1 MTNIISYLMTHCI
14 ALHSYKGGT
23 GKTTIAANI
32 AAILAKSGKKVA
44 ILDLDIYAPSLH
56 TYFKTTPD
64 KWINDFLDNNAD
76 FDETILDLTDSL
88 RNGESSLGRLYTGF
102 SNPNREAIFKFEISN
117 GTEYWK
123 KQFRKLVFLRE
134 QMITKLDVDYIILD
148 TSPGIRHWS
157 INALSIADK
166 LILTMKMDDLDI
178 EGTRKLLHE
187 IYTTFVKFGAIS
199 YILLNRVSGYCVPM
213 PLITRIGEKAAVTEP
228 AYAQIEQQLGNT
240 NIIGGGHSHN
250 QSTTDIQNPKKVLS
264 NLQEVKGVGY
274 LTPLPCYCDIQFSP
288 REFLTAINNPGHLFS
303 KNIQVIIDEITR
315 NDE

>member
-1 MTNIISYLMTHCI
+1 MTHCI

-23 GKTTIAANI
+23 GKTTIAANT
-32 AAILAKSGKKVA
+32 AALLVKTGKRVA
-44 ILDLDIYAPSLH
+44 LLDLDIYAPSLH
-56 TYFKTTPD
+56 NYFKITPK

-76 FDETILDLTDSL
+76 LEETIIDMT
-88 RNGESSLGRLYTGF
+88 ESIYNEKISSGKFYAGF
-102 SNPNREAIFKFEISN
+102 SNPNRDAIFKFELSN

-134 QMITKLDVDYIILD
+134 QMITKMDMDYIIID

-178 EGTRKLLHE
+178 EGTKKLLHE

-199 YILLNRVSGYCVPM
+199 YILLNRISGYCVPM
-213 PLITRIGEKAAVTEP
+213 TTVGNSSNEKTNMTHVHREQTYNDLIE
-228 AYAQIEQQLGNT
+228 L
-240 NIIGGGHSHN
+240 
-250 QSTTDIQNPKKVLS
+250 QNPKNVLEG
-264 NLQEVKGVGY
+264 LQEVAGVKY

-288 REFLTAINNPGHLFS
+288 REFLTVVNNPNHPFS
-303 KNIQVIIDEITR
+303 KNLQIIIDEITKD
-315 NDE
+315 NK

>member
-1 MTNIISYLMTHCI
+1 MTHCI

-44 ILDLDIYAPSLH
+44 LLDLDIYAPSLH
-56 TYFKTTPD
+56 TYFKITPD

-76 FDETILDLTDSL
+76 LDETVLDVTDSIYD
-88 RNGESSLGRLYTGF
+88 EKPSLGKLYLGF
-102 SNPNREAIFKFEISN
+102 SNPNRDAIFKFEISN

-134 QMITKLDVDYIILD
+134 QMITKLGMDYIILD

-213 PLITRIGEKAAVTEP
+213 PLITSIGQKKAIDP
-228 AYAQIEQQLGNT
+228 ANTQIEQQQQQFDDNNN
-240 NIIGGGHSHN
+240 NIYSHSHHH
-250 QSTTDIQNPKKVLS
+250 QQQQQTDIHNPKKILAG
-264 NLQEVKGVGY
+264 LQEVKGVGY

-288 REFLTAINNPGHLFS
+288 REFLTAINKPDHLFS
-303 KNIQVIIDEITR
+303 KNIQAILDEITQD
-315 NDE
+315 NDQ